1 MTSKEE
7 ALELINKMYDA
18 MDIQD
23 GDLWKSAKQCAL
35 IAVDEILNEYND
47 FMQTREQFGYWQ
59 EVKQHIQ
66 KL

>member
-1 MTSKEE
+1 
-7 ALELINKMYDA
+7 

-35 IAVDEILNEYND
+35 VTVNKLIKVTGSKHYYD
-47 FMQTREQFGYWQ
+47 
-59 EVKQHIQ
+59 VKKELE

>member
-1 MTSKEE
+1 MMTPKEE
-7 ALELINKMYDA
+7 AIELINKMYDN

-35 IAVDEILNEYND
+35 VTVNKLIKVTGSKHYYD
-47 FMQTREQFGYWQ
+47 
-59 EVKQHIQ
+59 VKKELE